1 MLAIWSKMTLYP
13 LKRLILGAQIELSA
27 DRAEQLVRNLAAVLG
42 CCAGSLWPEM
52 AWMSPPGQGL
62 FRSPANCPRWAG
74 WRRLGR

>member
-27 DRAEQLVRNLAAVLG
+27 DRAEQLAAVLA

-52 AWMSPPGQGL
+52 AWMSPPGHTAFQTPVEGAR
-62 FRSPANCPRWAG
+62 FGG
-74 WRRLGR
+74 WRRPSP